1 MKDYSNNKPEF
12 HESIQIVDTTTPD
25 NGDSISLADRQN
37 HDNTVVLK
45 KTVDS
50 LSERAE
56 ALEQKAN
63 SLESKGGGLELAIS
77 NDGTLAIKYQE
88 GGREKQIKIENKD
101 ALDTVKGKTEEI
113 ERALRDEEIV
123 LLKADSWTGTA
134 PFSQV
139 AQISRARQTASLSI
153 GKAYTKDNTIDEI
166 ETWDEMA
173 SLITSAEAQNGGVIF
188 YCKAEKPSKDFKVKL
203 KGVFA

>member
-12 HESIQIVDTTTPD
+12 HESIQIVDTSTPD

-45 KTVDS
+45 KTIDS

-56 ALEQKAN
+56 ALEQKTT
-63 SLESKGGGLELAIS
+63 SLESKGGGLELAVS

-139 AQISRARQTASLSI
+139 AQISRVRQTASLSI

-173 SLITSAEAQNGGVIF
+173 SLITNAEVQNGSVTF
-188 YCKAEKPSKDFKVKL
+188 YCKSEKPSKDFRVKL
-203 KGVFA
+203 KGAFL